1 MMNDPLRQ
9 RPDSYFMPQ
18 ETPYLRLVA
27 QQPQVRQDAMP
38 MQAQQQPI
46 QQTGYNQFNAPR
58 MRLSDLISQ
67 YRAGL

>member
-18 ETPYLRLVA
+18 ETPHLRLVA
-27 QQPQVRQDAMP
+27 QQPQMRQDAMP
-38 MQAQQQPI
+38 MQAQPI
-46 QQTGYNQFNAPR
+46 QQTGYNQFSAPR